1 MVRVAG
7 RCGRDRCLSVAG
19 SFVACA
25 LLMGSMVLSAA
36 AELPLL
42 GSAYTG
48 PKCVAAVGEFAVH
61 LEGAP
66 PEIGEGLRQMLRTA
80 LFESNWFLVADRE
93 VTAGIAA
100 DQLLSEDFL
109 QDADAITGAGGGAAG
124 GTQAAGILITGALLD
139 LESGGFG
146 LRVKVPGAPITVGG
160 AAGGTR
166 VLILLQATDV
176 ASGNILASIQV
187 EGTADSKRASVGT
200 SLAAGALPVQ
210 LAMARNTPLEL
221 AFRDCVNRAV
231 VGMITALP
239 RSLFQDRDPVRV
251 HERQSTAAPASQE
264 RR

>member
-1 MVRVAG
+1 MMVRVVG
-7 RCGRDRCLSVAG
+7 RCGRDVFFLVAG
-19 SFVACA
+19 CIVACA
-25 LLMGSMVLSAA
+25 LLMGLVVRSPA
-36 AELPLL
+36 AEFPLL

-48 PKCVAAVGEFAVH
+48 PQCVAAVGAFAVH

-100 DQLLSEDFL
+100 DQLLSDDFL
-109 QDADAITGAGGGAAG
+109 RDADAITGAGGGA
-124 GTQAAGILITGALLD
+124 QVAGILVTGALLD

-146 LRVKVPGAPITVGG
+146 LRVKLPGAPITVGG
-160 AAGGTR
+160 AAGGAR

-176 ASGNILASIQV
+176 ASGSILASIQV

-200 SLAAGALPVQ
+200 SLAAGALPLQ
-210 LAMARNTPLEL
+210 LAVARNTPLEL

-231 VGMITALP
+231 VGLIATLP
-239 RSLFQDRDPVRV
+239 RALFKEGGPDHAR
-251 HERQSTAAPASQE
+251 ER
-264 RR
+264 

>member
-7 RCGRDRCLSVAG
+7 RPGRDGRFSVTG
-19 SFVACA
+19 SIVAYV
-25 LLMGSMVLSAA
+25 LLMGPVVQSPA

-48 PKCVAAVGEFAVH
+48 PQCVAAVGEFAVH

-109 QDADAITGAGGGAAG
+109 QDADAITGAGASG
-124 GTQAAGILITGALLD
+124 GTQAAGILFTGALLD

-146 LRVKVPGAPITVGG
+146 LRVKLPGAPITVGG
-160 AAGGTR
+160 ATGGTR
-166 VLILLQATDV
+166 VLVLLQATDL
-176 ASGNILASIQV
+176 ATGKIIASIKV

-210 LAMARNTPLEL
+210 LAVARNTPLEL

-231 VGMITALP
+231 VGMINELPGALFN
-239 RSLFQDRDPVRV
+239 RES
-251 HERQSTAAPASQE
+251 PA
-264 RR
+264 R